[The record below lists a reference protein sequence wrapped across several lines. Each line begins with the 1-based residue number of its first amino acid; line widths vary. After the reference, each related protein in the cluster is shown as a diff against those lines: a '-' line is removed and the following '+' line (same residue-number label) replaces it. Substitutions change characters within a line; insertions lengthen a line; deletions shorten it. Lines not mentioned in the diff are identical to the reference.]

1 MAQCRRRLQTGGR
14 LWWRAL
20 LFAFACSTVAFAGQA
35 HGRVQDDG
43 DHLKRAKVFLAA
55 ADYRRALDAC
65 LLQVWYAPS
74 VESYLYLTYVYH
86 AIDGYLEHLAKTD
99 KWVRV
104 QHLYLNLAG
113 RGADDLV
120 EPPDVLSR
128 IAKEIMQGSVRQQS
142 DITAAMA
149 ARLDEE
155 TVNRL
160 WLQQTAWR
168 EARPKDWWLGVP
180 EEWGW

>member
-1 MAQCRRRLQTGGR
+1 MHTVVRDFGRRCTLPSLVLGLCLSVSIG
-14 LWWRAL
+14 AL
-20 LFAFACSTVAFAGQA
+20 PAPAEA
-35 HGRVQDDG
+35 HSENEGAY
-43 DHLKRAKVFLAA
+43 LKRAKVFLAA
-55 ADYRRALDAC
+55 GDYRRALDAV
-65 LLQVWYAPS
+65 LLQVWYVPS
-74 VESYLYLTYVYH
+74 AASYLYLTYVYH